1 MKLVPNASKAWR
13 WLSMQFIGL
22 AALWETIP
30 LEAKAVLDPSTQSW
44 ITLGLLVAA
53 GLGRMID
60 QGTAA
65 PQVEE

>member
-1 MKLVPNASKAWR
+1 MKLVPNAKKAWR

-60 QGTAA
+60 QGTA
-65 PQVEE
+65 Q

>member
-1 MKLVPNASKAWR
+1 
-13 WLSMQFIGL
+13 MQAIAL

-30 LEAKAVLDPSTQSW
+30 LEAKAVLAPDTQSW

-60 QGTAA
+60 QGGTK
-65 PQVEE
+65 

>member
-1 MKLVPNASKAWR
+1 MKLVPDANKAWR
-13 WLSMQFIGL
+13 WLSMQFIAI

-60 QGTAA
+60 QGTA
-65 PQVEE
+65 Q

>member
-1 MKLVPNASKAWR
+1 MKLVPHWKSAWK
-13 WLSMQFIGL
+13 WFSVQAIAL

-53 GLGRMID
+53 GLGRMVD
-60 QGTAA
+60 QGTAT
-65 PQVEE
+65 

>member
-13 WLSMQFIGL
+13 WLSMQMIAL

-53 GLGRMID
+53 GVGRMID
-60 QGTAA
+60 QGTAT
-65 PQVEE
+65 

>member
-1 MKLVPNASKAWR
+1 MRLIPNWTKAWKF
-13 WLSMQFIGL
+13 LSMQAIAL

-30 LEAKAVLDPSTQSW
+30 LEAKAVLAPDTQSW

-60 QGTAA
+60 QGTA
-65 PQVEE
+65 Q

>member
-1 MKLVPNASKAWR
+1 MKLIPNWTKAWR
-13 WLSMQFIGL
+13 FLSMQAIAL

-30 LEAKAVLDPSTQSW
+30 LEAKAVMAPDTQSW

-60 QGTAA
+60 QGSA
-65 PQVEE
+65 Q

>member
-1 MKLVPNASKAWR
+1 MKLVPNANKAWR
-13 WLSMQFIGL
+13 WLSIRFIAI

-60 QGTAA
+60 QGTA
-65 PQVEE
+65 Q

>member
-13 WLSMQFIGL
+13 WLSMQMIAL

-44 ITLGLLVAA
+44 ITLGLLIAA
-53 GLGRMID
+53 GVGRMVD
-60 QGTAA
+60 QGTAR
-65 PQVEE
+65 

>member
-1 MKLVPNASKAWR
+1 MKLIPNWTKAWKF
-13 WLSMQFIGL
+13 LSVQAIAL

-30 LEAKAVLDPSTQSW
+30 LEAKAVMEPDTQSW

-60 QGTAA
+60 QGSA
-65 PQVEE
+65 Q

>member
-13 WLSMQFIGL
+13 WLSMQMIAL

-44 ITLGLLVAA
+44 ITLGLLVSA
-53 GLGRMID
+53 GVGRMID
-60 QGTAA
+60 QGTAR
-65 PQVEE
+65 

>member
-1 MKLVPNASKAWR
+1 
-13 WLSMQFIGL
+13 MQFIAF
-22 AALWETIP
+22 AALWESIP
-30 LEAKAVLDPSTQSW
+30 IEAKAVLDPSTQSW

-65 PQVEE
+65 PPVEE

>member
-13 WLSMQFIGL
+13 WISMQMIAL
-22 AALWETIP
+22 AALWESIP

-44 ITLGLLVAA
+44 ITLGLLLAA

-60 QGTAA
+60 QGTAR
-65 PQVEE
+65 

>member
-13 WLSMQFIGL
+13 WLSMQFIAL
-22 AALWETIP
+22 AALWESIP
-30 LEAKAVLDPSTQSW
+30 LEAKAVLEPSTQSW

-60 QGTAA
+60 QGTAK
-65 PQVEE
+65 

>member
-13 WLSMQFIGL
+13 WISMQMIAL
-22 AALWETIP
+22 AALWESIP

-44 ITLGLLVAA
+44 ITLGLLLAA

-60 QGTAA
+60 QGTA
-65 PQVEE
+65 Q